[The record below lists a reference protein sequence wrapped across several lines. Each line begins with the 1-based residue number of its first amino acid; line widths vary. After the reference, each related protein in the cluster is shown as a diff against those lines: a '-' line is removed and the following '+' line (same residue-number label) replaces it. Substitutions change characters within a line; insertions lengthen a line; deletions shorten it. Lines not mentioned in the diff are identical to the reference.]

1 MLLTCR
7 FELGVA
13 KRKKLDHQVL
23 RTFFKSEKR
32 NISMLKRLKQYF
44 FIGLA
49 IAVVYFLLSQHIII
63 HGKNFF
69 FLKKQ
74 EMTLEYTFF
83 SIQEKKA
90 AYIMQIAPLRKAGI
104 GNILVELQ
112 IITDEERY
120 KLENYYEYN

>member
-1 MLLTCR
+1 
-7 FELGVA
+7 
-13 KRKKLDHQVL
+13 
-23 RTFFKSEKR
+23 
-32 NISMLKRLKQYF
+32 MLKRLKQYF
-44 FIGLA
+44 FIGLV
-49 IAVVYFLLSQHIII
+49 IAVVYLLLSQHIII
-63 HGKNFF
+63 QGKNFF

-90 AYIMQIAPLRKAGI
+90 ANIMQIAPLRKAGI

-120 KLENYYEYN
+120 KLENYYEYY

>member
-1 MLLTCR
+1 
-7 FELGVA
+7 
-13 KRKKLDHQVL
+13 
-23 RTFFKSEKR
+23 
-32 NISMLKRLKQYF
+32 MLKRLKQYF

-63 HGKNFF
+63 QGKNFF

-90 AYIMQIAPLRKAGI
+90 ANIMQIAPLRKAGI

-120 KLENYYEYN
+120 KLENYYEYY

>member
-1 MLLTCR
+1 
-7 FELGVA
+7 
-13 KRKKLDHQVL
+13 
-23 RTFFKSEKR
+23 
-32 NISMLKRLKQYF
+32 MLKRLKQYF

-49 IAVVYFLLSQHIII
+49 IAVVYFLLNQHIII

-120 KLENYYEYN
+120 KLENFYEYN